1 MKTIIAGTDFTPSS
15 INACKYAAMLA
26 DALKCKLTI
35 FNLFEAPVIHSNM
48 GLYGISYTSQRKISE
63 NKTDK
68 LINEIQKSFPKLKI
82 NEIVTSGSFN
92 YELENFANEHQV
104 EAMVMGLAAKDRI
117 SKFIYGSHGVNI
129 AGKIECPV
137 IIVPEKYTKHKLSSV
152 LMAVDN
158 NEKLAKSSLTG
169 FERFLKLTKAKL
181 DLVHIRTKD
190 ELFHPLTF
198 KMTINSKKLPIEII
212 KAKDIE
218 SGIKKSCSG
227 VKYDLVAI
235 ISKKHSAFY
244 NFFSESTTKKVAF
257 VAKVPVISIHE

>member
-1 MKTIIAGTDFTPSS
+1 MKTIIAGSDFTPSS
-15 INACKYAAMLA
+15 VNACKYAALLA
-26 DALKCKLTI
+26 DKLKCKLTI
-35 FNLFEAPVIHSNM
+35 FNLFQAPVIHSNM
-48 GLYGISYTSQRKISE
+48 GLYGISYTSERKAHE

-82 NEIVTSGSFN
+82 SEIVTSGSFN
-92 YELENFANEHQV
+92 YELENFAKEHLI

-137 IIVPEKYTKHKLSSV
+137 IIVPEKYTKHKISSV
-152 LMAVDN
+152 LLAVDN
-158 NEKLAKSSLTG
+158 NEKLAKSSLSG
-169 FERFLKLTKAKL
+169 FEKFLKLAKAKL
-181 DLVHIRTKD
+181 DIVHIRTED

-198 KMTINSKKLPIEII
+198 KMTINSKKAPIEII

-218 SGIKKSCSG
+218 TGIKKCCSG
-227 VKYDLVAI
+227 GKYDLVSI

-244 NFFSESTTKKVAF
+244 NFFSETNTKKVAF
-257 VAKVPVISIHE
+257 VSKVPVMSIHE